1 MVSGRKGG
9 ESQPQIGFSK
19 QRIYGAMAVGRTV
32 KDAEVFRSQ
41 N

>member
-1 MVSGRKGG
+1 MISGRKGG
-9 ESQPQIGFSK
+9 GSQPQIGFSK
-19 QRIYGAMAVGRTV
+19 QRIYGAMAVRRTV